1 MEEIELQKLEEQI
14 DELINTIATLQSENK
29 SLKSDKSSFDAE
41 RNDWAKKIDLAKE
54 SVEKM
59 VNRLKTMEDS
69 W

>member
-1 MEEIELQKLEEQI
+1 MEEIELQKLEQQI

-29 SLKSDKSSFDAE
+29 SLKSDKSSFE
-41 RNDWAKKIDLAKE
+41 TEKKDWAKKIDLAKE

-59 VNRLKTMEDS
+59 VTRLKTMEDS

>member
-1 MEEIELQKLEEQI
+1 MDEIELQKLEQQI
-14 DELINTIATLQSENK
+14 DELINTITTLQGENK
-29 SLKSDKSSFDAE
+29 SLKSDKSSFESE